1 MFRLAGSLPSQVI
14 ERLKQDYAQPEIV
27 QEATLPYAR
36 QPRYAEALE
45 QLPAAAALGPA
56 WLCQPALAAAVGEA
70 LHFRA
75 GRDYAPWLYYL
86 IANYVHL
93 LLKLARYQLP
103 AVLPYPAI

>member
-1 MFRLAGSLPSQVI
+1 LEATLFVMFRLAGSLPSQVI
-14 ERLKQDYAQPEIV
+14 ERLKQDYA
-27 QEATLPYAR
+27 R
-36 QPRYAEALE
+36 QPRYAEVLE